1 MKMDHYTDRL
11 LHLLD
16 GTLEPDVEAQLRS
29 EINQSV
35 ELQEELSRLQA
46 LRGLL
51 QDSMKASSDSALR
64 PFFTDRLMKQL
75 EPEHLKQIEHDD
87 IAFFLTKLFRPV
99 AVAGFIVAMFFAVY
113 NVNISG
119 DFASET
125 TTAEAILGLPPVNT
139 LSVYDLDLFVEEDPT
154 TPSSNP

>member
-1 MKMDHYTDRL
+1 MDHYTDRL
-11 LHLLD
+11 LQLLD
-16 GTLEPDVEAQLRS
+16 GTLEPEVEAQLRS
-29 EINQSV
+29 EISQST
-35 ELQEELSRLQA
+35 ELQDELSRLQA

-51 QDSMKASSDSALR
+51 QDSIKASSDSALM

-75 EPEHLKQIEHDD
+75 EPEQLEQKEHDD
-87 IAFFLTKLFRPV
+87 IAFFLARLFRPV

-139 LSVYDLDLFVEEDPT
+139 LSVYDLDLFTEEDPT
-154 TPSSNP
+154 TTSSNP